1 MSIDAQESG
10 CSPED
15 FSPCERC
22 YLRRL
27 DIAQASSLGLLLQ
40 RALEL
45 EFATEKGITIDAADV
60 GVDAFLA
67 LRILAVE
74 RAAYEQ
80 EQANRK
86 SVDGGN
92 P

>member
-1 MSIDAQESG
+1 MSIDAQENG
-10 CSPED
+10 CSPEE
-15 FSPCERC
+15 FAPCGRC
-22 YLRRL
+22 YLRKL
-27 DIAQASSLGLLLQ
+27 DIAQASAVGLLLQ
-40 RALEL
+40 RTLEL

-67 LRILAVE
+67 LRVLAGE

>member
-15 FSPCERC
+15 FSPCDRC
-22 YLRRL
+22 YLRKL
-27 DIAQASSLGLLLQ
+27 DIAQSSAVGLLLQ
-40 RALEL
+40 RTLEL
-45 EFATEKGITIDAADV
+45 EFAAEKGITVDASDIGA
-60 GVDAFLA
+60 DAFLA
-67 LRILAVE
+67 LRILSGE

-86 SVDGGN
+86 SVDG
-92 P
+92 